1 MLISMSKISGSQPEG
16 KIIFSSKLATKVNI
30 CETLIKFMCT
40 CQKKQENGLKNAFL
54 ARFSLV
60 VLTFFNFLHKIFTR
74 NQLMNRIFLLK
85 TVSAHTSLL
94 KNGRRQ
100 MGMELI
106 HVLMRLKNST
116 KKTNLK
122 LLSAF
127 FKLLGQNLTRN
138 QPLYMIFFQETT

>member
-1 MLISMSKISGSQPEG
+1 MSKISGSQPEG
-16 KIIFSSKLATKVNI
+16 KIIFSSKLATKVNV

-60 VLTFFNFLHKIFTR
+60 VLTFFNFLHKIIVR
-74 NQLMNRIFLLK
+74 NQLMNRVFSLE
-85 TVSAHTSLL
+85 TVSAYSSLL
-94 KNGRRQ
+94 KNGKRL

-106 HVLMRLKNST
+106 HVLVRPKNFT
-116 KKTNLK
+116 KTNLK

-127 FKLLGQNLTRN
+127 FKLLGQNSTRN
-138 QPLYMIFFQETT
+138 QT